1 MAEKKK
7 KKINW
12 LYVIIPVLAVIILA
26 SMLGR
31 LFGPST
37 VDTSEGL
44 KILEGNTVER
54 VVVNDSTQQIN
65 LTLSEPY
72 THKAVDEMDR
82 ERNLGTQISFTY
94 VRAQADDILSTVKD
108 LEPTKGWNAYY
119 PAAQRLDDDAA
130 ALLAGPADF
139 RSDLVLRITH
149 DGHTHDGQFRPVPRA
164 RNQPGT
170 P

>member
-119 PAAQRLDDDAA
+119 PQPSAWMTMLQLFLPVLLIF
-130 ALLAGPADF
+130 ALIWFFASRML
-139 RSDLVLRITH
+139 SLIH
-149 DGHTHDGQFRPVPRA
+149 I
-164 RNQPGT
+164 
-170 P
+170 